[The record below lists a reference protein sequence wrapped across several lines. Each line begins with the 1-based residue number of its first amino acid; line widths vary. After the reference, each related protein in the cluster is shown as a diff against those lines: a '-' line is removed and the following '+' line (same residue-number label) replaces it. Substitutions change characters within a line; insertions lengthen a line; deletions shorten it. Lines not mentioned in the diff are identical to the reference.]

1 MRPGEEAGIPI
12 FLRGYK
18 TSSFLWDLRGGGKR
32 VLEEILNDAPVILAL
47 SLYFFIL
54 VFWPSRFLHTSVV
67 YRNVFYVIH
76 LQNNITS

>member
-1 MRPGEEAGIPI
+1 MP
-12 FLRGYK
+12 
-18 TSSFLWDLRGGGKR
+18 
-32 VLEEILNDAPVILAL
+32 EEILNDDPVILAL

-67 YRNVFYVIH
+67 YRNVFYAIH